1 MQSRVVMPLRKYRM
15 IQHPSGKNSDVAL
28 PPGDHRVFGWMHTL
42 QLGGMTFSTSSS
54 RSLLKGM
61 TGIVSASGRG
71 RRGMLALIACLAGLL
86 TDPFLDERQLSAQ
99 STRTREL
106 TRPGEE
112 DEPQSDLPTPKR
124 SSNTAANR
132 TDRSATVL
140 PSSTRP
146 SKIRQTSF
154 EDPED
159 KPQTPFDMNED
170 LVDVIIEGNSTI
182 PNAEIAKNIK
192 IRRGRPAT
200 QKQIKDDVDALVR
213 TRWFASVEPTLRRT
227 DEGVVLVFR
236 VLERPIVRRV
246 EYKGLK
252 KIKQKVFDSMTQL
265 KPGSP
270 FDVSSNRECA
280 RRIEE
285 YYHDKG
291 YAFATVEL
299 EKGND
304 REDREVVFV
313 INEGPKVHVSSV
325 KFDGNKQFY
334 DGILKTKTRTKTRI
348 LWLFGGK
355 FDPESYRD
363 DIEGIKQY
371 YHGLGFFDV
380 DIKHR
385 LKFSEDKSKV
395 EIHYDIDEGIRYKIR
410 NIEVAGNNILS
421 EDEIRGMM
429 KVTEGI
435 PYNTRDINK
444 DVDSIKTK
452 YGEQGRLFSRVDAV
466 PRWTEEEGI
475 VDIVY
480 KIEEDKVYRVRNMN
494 VHIGGDHPHTR
505 TNLVRNVSPLH
516 PGDLADPRK
525 IHIMKR
531 RLEGSQ
537 YFDTAAEGGIRI
549 ETNIVKTDNWVDK
562 RDVEKTVRSQSGESR
577 SDTPVKTRAAKPPT
591 GIRNAPS
598 SAKKP
603 AANAM
608 PSVFGGPS
616 ASRSVFQSWVGSAAS
631 REESRDPLVAVASH
645 FDEVAQPVA
654 MLDERAPTMIDDGLS
669 PITPI
674 FRAQSKDPLKPP
686 ANFGFDN
693 SPQGDPFGKAI
704 RDPDPDD
711 WTNVPEFVD
720 IDTYLSEARTGRLMF
735 GVGVNSDA
743 GLIGNIV
750 LSEQNFDILRPPTS
764 WADIANGTAWRGAG
778 QKFKIEAMPG
788 TQVSRY
794 LVDWQDPYFLD
805 SNFNL
810 GVSGFYFTRY
820 YRDWYEDRL
829 GGRIRLG
836 RQLTQQWSTAVALR
850 LEDVRVYNPHLPTP
864 PILAE
869 SVGTNFLSTIRGS
882 LMHDTRDAAFGSTSG
897 HYLEFGYEQAFGEY
911 NYPRLEV
918 EGRQYFTT
926 YQRIDGQ
933 GKHTLMVRGQAN
945 WSGDNTPI
953 FERYFAGGF
962 QTFRGFAF
970 RGVSPTQEGVYTGG
984 NFMVLGGAEYT
995 VPVTANEMIKVVGFS
1010 DFGTVNDNVS
1020 LSNFRLSVGGGVRI
1034 VVPAMGPVPIALDL
1048 AVPLMKDQNDIQ
1060 QVFAFYIGVNR

>member
-1 MQSRVVMPLRKYRM
+1 M
-15 IQHPSGKNSDVAL
+15 IQHPSGTNFGVAARLPDVNVSVRAGAL
-28 PPGDHRVFGWMHTL
+28 KTGGKKGAASFTHSSNGDVMRPLLFSKSYFGLVSLFSFLLGVSLFPVSHDGTL
-42 QLGGMTFSTSSS
+42 
-54 RSLLKGM
+54 
-61 TGIVSASGRG
+61 
-71 RRGMLALIACLAGLL
+71 C
-86 TDPFLDERQLSAQ
+86 AQ
-99 STRTREL
+99 SARSSAL
-106 TRPGEE
+106 TRPGDE
-112 DEPQSDLPTPKR
+112 DEPQADLPTPKR
-124 SSNTAANR
+124 SSNSAATR
-132 TDRSATVL
+132 SDRSATIV
-140 PSSTRP
+140 PSSVRP
-146 SKIRQTSF
+146 SRVRLTSF
-154 EDPED
+154 EDPDE

-170 LVDVIIEGNSTI
+170 LVDVLIEGNSTI
-182 PNAEIAKNIK
+182 PHAEIAKHIK
-192 IRRGRPAT
+192 TRPGRPAT
-200 QKQIKDDVDALVR
+200 QKQIKDDVDVLVR

-252 KIKQKVFDSMTQL
+252 KVKQKVFDSMTQL

-299 EKGND
+299 EKGGD
-304 REDREVVFV
+304 REDREVVFL
-313 INEGPKVHVSSV
+313 ITEGPKVHVTSV
-325 KFDGNKQFY
+325 KFDGNKEFY

-355 FDPESYRD
+355 YDPASYQD

-371 YHGLGFFDV
+371 YHSLGYFDV

-410 NIEVAGNNILS
+410 NIEVAGNRILS
-421 EDEIRGMM
+421 EEEIRKMM
-429 KVTEGI
+429 KVSEGI

-444 DVDSIKTK
+444 DVDAIKTK

-480 KIEEDKVYRVRNMN
+480 KIEEDKVYRIRNMN

-516 PGDLADPRK
+516 PGDLADPKK

-537 YFDTAAEGGIRI
+537 YFDTGADGGIRI

-562 RDVEKTVRSQSGESR
+562 RDYEKTVRSQSGDAR
-577 SDTPVKTRAAKPPT
+577 KDAPVQNRTAKPPT
-591 GIRNAPS
+591 NSKPS
-598 SAKKP
+598 NPPKKSP
-603 AANAM
+603 RQSP
-608 PSVFGGPS
+608 PSNEVPSIFGDQTSG
-616 ASRSVFQSWVGSAAS
+616 RSGFQSWVGSVSS
-631 REESRDPLVAVASH
+631 REESRDPMVAVASH

-654 MLDERAPTMIDDGLS
+654 LIDERPPVMVDDGLS

-693 SPQGDPFGKAI
+693 SPQGDPFGSAI
-704 RDPDPDD
+704 RNPDPDD
-711 WTNVPEFVD
+711 WTSVPEFVD
-720 IDTYLSEARTGRLMF
+720 VDTYLSEARTGRLMF

-764 WADIANGTAWRGAG
+764 WADVVNGTAWRGAG

-805 SNFNL
+805 SNWNF

-829 GGRIRLG
+829 GGRLRLG

-864 PILAE
+864 PILEE

-897 HYLEFGYEQAFGEY
+897 HYLEFGYEQAFGQY

-945 WSGDNTPI
+945 WTGTNTPI
-953 FERYFAGGF
+953 FENYFAGGF

-1020 LSNFRLSVGGGVRI
+1020 LDNFRLSVGGGMRI

-1048 AVPLMKDQNDIQ
+1048 AVPLMKAQNDIQ